1 MAANK
6 TVALV
11 NAWAGYETK
20 YPDGDIADFCR
31 YYLAH
36 QEVKEVK
43 GALVGGVV
51 PNVTDG
57 LLLKIMGRISKLNMQ
72 YASKALSGTGLTQ
85 IEEFG
90 ILVNIRQNIN
100 PRKTDV
106 IYTNLFELSSG
117 SDTLKRL
124 QKRGLIREYVDDND
138 RRSKRLELTPKG
150 HATLEQC
157 HERIVKNARML
168 LHDLEDDDKKLCIQI
183 LRNVEVKFSRLWPE
197 HKSKQFPEV
206 YSSIVKSKTE

>member
-1 MAANK
+1 MHVNK
-6 TVALV
+6 TVELV
-11 NAWAGYETK
+11 NEWASYEAK
-20 YPDGDIADFCR
+20 YPGGDVADFCR

-36 QEVKEVK
+36 QNGKEEK
-43 GALVGGVV
+43 GALVGGVI
-51 PNVTDG
+51 PNITDG
-57 LLLKIMGRISKLNMQ
+57 LLLKIIGRIGKLNMQ

-124 QKRGLIREYVDDND
+124 QKRGLIREYVDEED
-138 RRSKRLELTPKG
+138 RRSKRLELTAKG
-150 HATLEQC
+150 EATLEQC

-183 LRNVEVKFSRLWPE
+183 LKSVEVKFSRLWPE
-197 HKSKQFPEV
+197 HKSRQFPEV
-206 YSSIVKSKTE
+206 YNSVVKNK

>member
-1 MAANK
+1 MPANK

-11 NAWAGYETK
+11 NAWASYEEK
-20 YPDGDIADFCR
+20 FPSGDVADFCR

-36 QEVKEVK
+36 QEVKEEK
-43 GALVGGVV
+43 GALVGGVI
-51 PNVTDG
+51 PNITDG

-72 YASKALSGTGLTQ
+72 YASKALNGTGLTQ

-90 ILVNIRQNIN
+90 ILVNIRQSVN

-124 QKRGLIREYVDDND
+124 QKRGLLREYVDDTD
-138 RRSKRLELTPKG
+138 RRSKRIELTPKG
-150 HATLEQC
+150 HTILEQC

-183 LRNVEVKFSRLWPE
+183 LKSVEVKFSRLWPE
-197 HKSKQFPEV
+197 HKGRQFPEV
-206 YSSIVKSKTE
+206 YSSVVKSK